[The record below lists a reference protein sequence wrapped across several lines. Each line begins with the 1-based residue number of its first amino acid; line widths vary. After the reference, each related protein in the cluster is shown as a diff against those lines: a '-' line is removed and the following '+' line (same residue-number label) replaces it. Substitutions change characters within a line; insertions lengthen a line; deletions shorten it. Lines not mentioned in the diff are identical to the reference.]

1 MTTTFPSP
9 PGAGVSYD
17 STSGEYFV
25 SYSAARTNYSI
36 TKTASG
42 YSVTDKVGTGGTD
55 TLTNVD
61 RLKFSDVSVNLMV
74 QAKAAAISS
83 DNLNAITELYVA
95 FFNRVPDANGLTY
108 WIDQLNGGK
117 SLTQISESFYNAGVE
132 FSSQTGFSSSMTD
145 TDFINVFYKN
155 ALGRPD
161 GADTGGL
168 AYWTGKLADHT
179 STRFSLAQDILSS
192 AHTFKH
198 DATWGWVADLLDNK
212 VAVGKTFAI
221 SHGLTYN
228 NSADTITHGM
238 DIAKAVTSSS
248 TAEAL
253 QLIGISDAS
262 LAG

>member
-17 STSGEYFV
+17 STAGEYFV
-25 SYSAARTNYSI
+25 AYSAARANYSV

-55 TLTNVD
+55 ALSNVD

-74 QAKAAAISS
+74 QAKAAAISP

-95 FFNRVPDANGLTY
+95 FFNRVPDADGLSY

-117 SLTQISESFYNAGVE
+117 SITQISESFYNAGVQ

-161 GADTGGL
+161 GADAGGL

-212 VAVGKTFAI
+212 VSVGKTFAI
-221 SHGLTYN
+221 GNGLTYN
-228 NSADTITHGM
+228 NSVDTITHGM

-248 TAEAL
+248 TADAI